1 MQQMQP
7 TNKASG
13 ALRTVSTVTA
23 AAGVHECCYFA
34 AILVCYDVKCVLHM
48 LASALRAGSWHA
60 ECGAAAQQR
69 AGRAV
74 SCLRLSLH

>member
-1 MQQMQP
+1 MMQQMQP

-34 AILVCYDVKCVLHM
+34 AILVCCDVKCVLHM
-48 LASALRAGSWHA
+48 LASAHLCVCWQLA
-60 ECGAAAQQR
+60 C
-69 AGRAV
+69 
-74 SCLRLSLH
+74 